1 MPSLASPSRKFSKK
15 ERSLT
20 SRLARSLARPAAHSA
35 FAVEAGERL
44 YWAARDDDASALR
57 LHLSEGAPA
66 DWRLPA
72 NGHTPLIA
80 AAYNDSVECVRL
92 LVAAGAD
99 VDAASRQGTTAL
111 LVACQYCREAIAE
124 ALVAAGASLRGG
136 GGPALPAF
144 VAAQT
149 GAAPVLA
156 LLLRARASPDERDPS
171 DGATALYVACQNSRA
186 ACVGEL
192 LDAGAGMEVASST
205 AGRR

>member
-20 SRLARSLARPAAHSA
+20 SRLARSLARPAAHST

-80 AAYNDSVECVRL
+80 AAYNDSVECVRWGGEG
-92 LVAAGAD
+92 LVYTASRDRSIKVWAVDEQESGQAAAAGKLVRTLQIMGLICRVGPRSVGRSVDTFRFWTSFGDLLTPRTPSAPKNVHQPKLSLVFIHSKTSPGSAAAD
-99 VDAASRQGTTAL
+99 ES
-111 LVACQYCREAIAE
+111 I
-124 ALVAAGASLRGG
+124 
-136 GGPALPAF
+136 
-144 VAAQT
+144 
-149 GAAPVLA
+149 
-156 LLLRARASPDERDPS
+156 
-171 DGATALYVACQNSRA
+171 
-186 ACVGEL
+186 
-192 LDAGAGMEVASST
+192 
-205 AGRR
+205 